1 MNQRPARKTQFK
13 PNRRRR
19 LFKWLTI
26 ILIFV
31 ALGCTAGLLIPGLN
45 SSRNASVKLSSPL
58 KIVQKV
64 VSNSS
69 SSTADSTN
77 TQLQDAWKSTL
88 QQADGHVTIAVY
100 SNQTKKTYTASNA
113 TNHSY
118 RMASTVKVSIL
129 VGLLMKQ
136 GTLNSSE
143 QANAQAMIENS
154 SNTAASALFVE
165 LGEKSGLQE
174 TFDKLGMTD
183 SKAHEEWGL
192 STTTPSDQLKLLN
205 AIFYSSNLLS
215 TSQQSYVR
223 NLMQNVESDQQW
235 GISAGSTNFYLKNG
249 WLDEDDGWIINSIGY
264 IPGNNGASDSYT
276 IAVYTDDNSSMQNGE
291 NTIEK
296 LAKSTS
302 KILNK

>member
-88 QQADGHVTIAVY
+88 QQADG
-100 SNQTKKTYTASNA
+100 
-113 TNHSY
+113 
-118 RMASTVKVSIL
+118 
-129 VGLLMKQ
+129 VG
-136 GTLNSSE
+136 
-143 QANAQAMIENS
+143 
-154 SNTAASALFVE
+154 
-165 LGEKSGLQE
+165 
-174 TFDKLGMTD
+174 TD
-183 SKAHEEWGL
+183 C
-192 STTTPSDQLKLLN
+192 
-205 AIFYSSNLLS
+205 
-215 TSQQSYVR
+215 
-223 NLMQNVESDQQW
+223 
-235 GISAGSTNFYLKNG
+235 
-249 WLDEDDGWIINSIGY
+249 
-264 IPGNNGASDSYT
+264 
-276 IAVYTDDNSSMQNGE
+276 
-291 NTIEK
+291 
-296 LAKSTS
+296 
-302 KILNK
+302 

>member
-88 QQADGHVTIAVY
+88 QQADGHVAIALP
-100 SNQTKKTYTASNA
+100 
-113 TNHSY
+113 
-118 RMASTVKVSIL
+118 STRIKPKRPTRHPTLQIIHIAWPAQSRSQFWSVS
-129 VGLLMKQ
+129 
-136 GTLNSSE
+136 
-143 QANAQAMIENS
+143 
-154 SNTAASALFVE
+154 
-165 LGEKSGLQE
+165 
-174 TFDKLGMTD
+174 
-183 SKAHEEWGL
+183 
-192 STTTPSDQLKLLN
+192 
-205 AIFYSSNLLS
+205 
-215 TSQQSYVR
+215 
-223 NLMQNVESDQQW
+223 
-235 GISAGSTNFYLKNG
+235 
-249 WLDEDDGWIINSIGY
+249 
-264 IPGNNGASDSYT
+264 
-276 IAVYTDDNSSMQNGE
+276 
-291 NTIEK
+291 
-296 LAKSTS
+296 
-302 KILNK
+302 

>member
-1 MNQRPARKTQFK
+1 MA
-13 PNRRRR
+13 
-19 LFKWLTI
+19 
-26 ILIFV
+26 
-31 ALGCTAGLLIPGLN
+31 
-45 SSRNASVKLSSPL
+45 
-58 KIVQKV
+58 
-64 VSNSS
+64 
-69 SSTADSTN
+69 
-77 TQLQDAWKSTL
+77 
-88 QQADGHVTIAVY
+88 IAVY

-113 TNHSY
+113 ANHSY

>member
-88 QQADGHVTIAVY
+88 QQADGHVAIAVY

-113 TNHSY
+113 ANHSY
-118 RMASTVKVSIL
+118 RIGQHSQ
-129 VGLLMKQ
+129 GL
-136 GTLNSSE
+136 
-143 QANAQAMIENS
+143 
-154 SNTAASALFVE
+154 
-165 LGEKSGLQE
+165 
-174 TFDKLGMTD
+174 
-183 SKAHEEWGL
+183 
-192 STTTPSDQLKLLN
+192 
-205 AIFYSSNLLS
+205 
-215 TSQQSYVR
+215 
-223 NLMQNVESDQQW
+223 
-235 GISAGSTNFYLKNG
+235 NFG
-249 WLDEDDGWIINSIGY
+249 RSLDETGY
-264 IPGNNGASDSYT
+264 IKQQRAGQCPGHD
-276 IAVYTDDNSSMQNGE
+276 
-291 NTIEK
+291 
-296 LAKSTS
+296 
-302 KILNK
+302 

>member
-31 ALGCTAGLLIPGLN
+31 ALGYTAGLLIPGLN

-88 QQADGHVTIAVY
+88 QQADGHVAIAVY

-113 TNHSY
+113 ANHSY

-205 AIFYSSNLLS
+205 AILLI
-215 TSQQSYVR
+215 QPLEHQSAVVCT
-223 NLMQNVESDQQW
+223 QSD
-235 GISAGSTNFYLKNG
+235 
-249 WLDEDDGWIINSIGY
+249 
-264 IPGNNGASDSYT
+264 
-276 IAVYTDDNSSMQNGE
+276 
-291 NTIEK
+291 
-296 LAKSTS
+296 AKR
-302 KILNK
+302 

>member
-1 MNQRPARKTQFK
+1 MSQRPSRKTQFK

-19 LFKWLTI
+19 IFKWLTI
-26 ILIFV
+26 ILIMA

-45 SSRNASVKLSSPL
+45 KTKNASVKLSSPL

-69 SSTADSTN
+69 STESDTTN
-77 TQLQDAWKSTL
+77 TQLQNAWKSTL
-88 QQADGHVTIAVY
+88 QQADGHAAIAVY

-129 VGLLMKQ
+129 VGLLIKK
-136 GTLNSSE
+136 GTLNSNE

-154 SNTAASALFVE
+154 SNTAATTLFDE
-165 LGEKSGLQE
+165 LGEKDGLQE
-174 TFDKLGMTD
+174 TFDKLGMSD
-183 SKAHEEWGL
+183 SKANVEWGL

-215 TSQQSYVR
+215 TSQQSYIR

-235 GISAGSTNFYLKNG
+235 GISAGSTSFALKNG

-264 IPGNNGASDSYT
+264 IPGNNGSSDSYT
-276 IAVYTDDNSSMQNGE
+276 IAVYTDGNSSMQDGE

-302 KILNK
+302 KIFNN